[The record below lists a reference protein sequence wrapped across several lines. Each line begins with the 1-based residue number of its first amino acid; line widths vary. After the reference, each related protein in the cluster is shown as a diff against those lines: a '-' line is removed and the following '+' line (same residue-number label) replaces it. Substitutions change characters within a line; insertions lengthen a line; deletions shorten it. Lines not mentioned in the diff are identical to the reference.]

1 MYKIFLMLLED
12 YQESFNSA
20 ASLVIRLMLSKK
32 KSSEQLEKLNEW
44 QIQLNGV
51 PGAKNLSKTLFQ
63 LIKKYENSEE
73 L

>member
-1 MYKIFLMLLED
+1 MLLED

-32 KSSEQLEKLNEW
+32 KSSEQVEKLNEW

-63 LIKKYENSEE
+63 LIKKYENGEE

>member
-1 MYKIFLMLLED
+1 MYKIFLMLSED

-32 KSSEQLEKLNEW
+32 KSSEQVEKLNEW

>member
-20 ASLVIRLMLSKK
+20 ASLIIRLMLSKK

-51 PGAKNLSKTLFQ
+51 PGAKNSPKTLFQ

>member
-20 ASLVIRLMLSKK
+20 ASLIIRLMLSKK

>member
-1 MYKIFLMLLED
+1 MLSED

-32 KSSEQLEKLNEW
+32 KSSEQVEKLNEW

>member
-1 MYKIFLMLLED
+1 MLLED

-32 KSSEQLEKLNEW
+32 KSSEQVENDEW
-44 QIQLNGV
+44 PIQLNGV
-51 PGAKNLSKTLFQ
+51 LGAKNLSKTLFQ
-63 LIKKYENSEE
+63 LIKKYENGEE